1 MKIKKALI
9 PTALALGVL
18 LTGCG
23 DKKCDS
29 HDYGDWSTIKAPT
42 CKEEGSKERVCKNC
56 GEKETETLAK
66 LTTHTFGEYSET
78 PATCA
83 TVGKKERVC
92 SVCGE
97 KETETLAKLTTHTYG
112 DWGIKESTCE
122 STGSRTRTCSVCGN
136 KETETIP
143 ANGHSYTALTPA
155 KEPTFLEEG
164 NIAYYGCSN
173 CSKKFDSDKKAVDT
187 VIIPKVS
194 NELVL
199 LANNQKVGDFTVKET
214 NTNSIKWELANT
226 NLTKGDVIT
235 IAAKADNT
243 VVYTYTIVEG
253 SNLTDEFKVHNNATA
268 ATVSMEYTTNGLK
281 VGVSGYK
288 HDGVVLNINGV
299 EKVAAVM
306 PVTSTQNAYLVGF
319 ITLNKDDVI
328 AFANNDIDE
337 AYGYDC
343 LDDQCKWNTFDFH
356 RGNDGELVI
365 DTTATYLLSL
375 SPLNTINIAK
385 SFAPI
390 DIGSVAI
397 RFEGDR
403 ADAYMNYEV
412 APQEEAQAQLQ
423 MLGMLENT
431 TDYINFI
438 QTNGYAAFTQSVIIK
453 KGEKFNI
460 FDDSHQEIIT
470 SAHLASVYDHVNKNP
485 NLFTIEGDYI
495 KALVSGKYLV
505 TFSPYSSTISIKYEE
520 EYVDARLLLPSGWVG
535 LDADSNNIVTYN
547 NFTSTVGCKISYSNN
562 NRTNLAVTLEAS
574 CDPSVCHVIDDDGF
588 IRILFEKAGNFNL
601 TLNLNTLV
609 LMVHINSLEGV
620 TPLGNDVSIFVSTS
634 RYSMYTS
641 SNNKNEL
648 YCSFTYSRNYNI
660 SIGVGSGMT
669 SISNELVI
677 DDACKANMSI
687 TQGVVRI
694 NEGGN
699 ITLYLNKFTRR
710 LRYVKQ

>member
-1 MKIKKALI
+1 MKFKKALI

-23 DKKCDS
+23 DTKCDT
-29 HDYGDWSTIKAPT
+29 HDYGDWATIKAPT
-42 CKEEGSKERVCKNC
+42 CKEEGSKERECKKC
-56 GEKETETLAK
+56 GYKETEPIT
-66 LTTHTFGEYSET
+66 
-78 PATCA
+78 
-83 TVGKKERVC
+83 
-92 SVCGE
+92 
-97 KETETLAKLTTHTYG
+97 KLTTHTYG
-112 DWGIKESTCE
+112 EWGIKESTCE
-122 STGSRTRTCSVCGN
+122 SEGSKTRTCSVCGN
-136 KETETIP
+136 KETESIP
-143 ANGHSYTALTPA
+143 ANGHSYTTLTPA
-155 KEPTFLEEG
+155 KEPTFLAEG
-164 NIAYYGCSN
+164 NIAYYDCSN

-187 VIIPKVS
+187 VIIPKIS

-214 NTNSIKWELANT
+214 NTDSIKWELTNA

-235 IAAKADNT
+235 IAAKADNS

-299 EKVAAVM
+299 EKVATVL
-306 PVTSTQNAYLVGF
+306 PVTSTQNMYLVGF
-319 ITLNKDDVI
+319 ITLNKNDVI
-328 AFANNDIDE
+328 TFANNDID
-337 AYGYDC
+337 ATYGYDY

-375 SPLNTINIAK
+375 SPLNTISIAK

-412 APQEEAQAQLQ
+412 APEAETQAQLQ
-423 MLGMLENT
+423 MLEMLENT
-431 TDYINFI
+431 TDYISFI
-438 QTNGYAAFTQSVIIK
+438 QEHGYSAFTQTVIIK

-460 FDDSHQEIIT
+460 FDDSHQSIIT
-470 SAHLASVYDHVNKNP
+470 AANLATINDHVNKNP

-495 KALVSGKYLV
+495 KALVSGKYFI
-505 TFSPYSSTISIKYEE
+505 TFAPYSSTIGIKYEE
-520 EYVDARLLLPSGWVG
+520 EYVDARLLLPSGWIG
-535 LDADSNNIVTYN
+535 LDADSNNVVTYN
-547 NFTSTVGCKISYSNN
+547 NFTSTEGCKITFGNN
-562 NRTNLAVTLEAS
+562 NRTNLAVTLDKS
-574 CDPSVCHVIDDDGF
+574 CDPKVCHVVNEDGF
-588 IRILFEKAGNFNL
+588 IRVLFEKVGNFNL
-601 TLNLNTLV
+601 SLNLNTLV

-648 YCSFTYSRNYNI
+648 YCSFTYSKNYNI

-677 DDACKANMSI
+677 DDDCKANMSI
-687 TQGVVRI
+687 SQGVVRI

>member
-56 GEKETETLAK
+56 GEKETDTI
-66 LTTHTFGEYSET
+66 S
-78 PATCA
+78 
-83 TVGKKERVC
+83 
-92 SVCGE
+92 
-97 KETETLAKLTTHTYG
+97 KLTTHTYG
-112 DWGIKESTCE
+112 DWSTDNEPGCDT
-122 STGSRTRTCSVCGN
+122 TGSKVKTCSVCGN
-136 KETETIP
+136 IEIETIP
-143 ANGHSYTALTPA
+143 AKGHNYTALTPA
-155 KEPTFLEEG
+155 KEPTFLAEG
-164 NIAYYGCSN
+164 NIAYYGCN
-173 CSKKFDSDKKAVDT
+173 DCSKKFDSEKKAVDT
-187 VIIPKVS
+187 VVIPKLS

-214 NTNSIKWELANT
+214 NADSIKWELTNA

-253 SNLTDEFKVHNNATA
+253 SNLTDEFKVHNNASS
-268 ATVSMEYTTNGLK
+268 ATVSMEYTVDGLK
-281 VGVSGYK
+281 IGVSGFK

-299 EKVAAVM
+299 EKVSTVM
-306 PVTSTQNAYLVGF
+306 SITPTQNAYLVGF

-328 AFANNDIDE
+328 TFANNDIDE
-337 AYGYDC
+337 TYGYDC

-356 RGNDGELVI
+356 KGGNGELVI

-375 SPLNTINIAK
+375 SPLNTIQIAK
-385 SFAPI
+385 SFAPV
-390 DIGSVAI
+390 DIGSVAV

-403 ADAYMNYEV
+403 ADVYMNYEA
-412 APQEEAQAQLQ
+412 APQEETQNQLQ

-438 QTNGYAAFTQSVIIK
+438 QNNGYASFTQSITIK

-460 FDDSHQEIIT
+460 FDDSHQAIIT
-470 SAHLASVYDHVNKNP
+470 SAHLTAVYDHVNNNP

-495 KALVSGKYLV
+495 KALVSGKYFI

-520 EYVDARLLLPSGWVG
+520 DYVDARLSLPSGEVG
-535 LDADSNNIVTYN
+535 LDANNQNICTYN
-547 NFTSTVGCKISYSNN
+547 NFTSTVGCKITYANN
-562 NRTNLAVTLEAS
+562 NRTNLAVTLDKS
-574 CDPSVCHVIDDDGF
+574 CDPNVCHVVNDNGF

-601 TLNLNTLV
+601 SLNLNTLV
-609 LMVHINSLEGV
+609 VMVHINSLEGV
-620 TPLGNDVSIFVSTS
+620 TPLGNDVSIFVSAS

-641 SNNKNEL
+641 SANNNEL
-648 YCSFTYSRNYNI
+648 YCTFSYSKNYNI
-660 SIGVGSGMT
+660 SIGVGPGMT

-710 LRYVKQ
+710 LRYVKN